1 MPVMLF
7 TTMKPF
13 WFFSAFLRREQ
24 KTAQSIAKI
33 IAGISGTR
41 QSKSLRFAAI
51 LAEKAYNNAIQ
62 QITYLLN

>member
-1 MPVMLF
+1 MLF

-13 WFFSAFLRREQ
+13 CFFSASLLREQ

-33 IAGISGTR
+33 IASISGTR
-41 QSKSLRFAAI
+41 RSKSLRFAAI

-62 QITYLLN
+62 